1 MSNSKKKIT
10 AGFILLDSNS
20 KLLKNIEYKVTT
32 VKNDKESH
40 LVKGKTNSKG
50 ETYEFVKPIN
60 TNVCLYVK
68 IGTKDFQKI
77 ACLPLP
83 STNKSKLK
91 IRARISA
98 ILIDS
103 KLRKHGDSAGSIK
116 RKDYQVVAG
125 DTLEGIAKKHN
136 TSVVELKNLNP
147 KIKNI
152 NKIYS
157 GHWMKVPFNGG
168 DKERSADENIKAN
181 KITTDTYKV
190 KSGDTLGEIAE
201 RSGQSVSDL
210 EKINNISN
218 RHEIRE
224 GQELKITPKAQPI
237 SEKDDKDWKDKINEG
252 LDKLK
257 DTVDNIKDKLSD
269 LDNDTLGNNKPPA
282 SKPSIPTPTPT
293 KPKVDIPDVELNKNS
308 GNNQKGNPAEQITY
322 DSKTTVY
329 HIYYDGRIE
338 RANGQAVGYAA
349 FIYYDEAGNKHYLG
363 KTKYIKKGS
372 SSVYLVNIGGDKKSG
387 GVDDNNIS
395 VAEKEKRLSKYRKG
409 NVGYNIFMNSAEY
422 QRYYLS
428 GVVMAAFLGALCKLG
443 YDDISFNGASKID
456 GSPGPSS
463 SHINGVCVDMRY
475 LRKDKKALDMILG
488 NRDYDSQYDHDR
500 NVKLVN
506 TMHDFGWGKRK
517 RAKGS
522 IVKMLSVYFTNT
534 KAGIDKRYI
543 LPHCGPYEGHDNHLH
558 LQGLVANIKDIDVIS
573 RVPEVVSGS
582 CSCNKDISLIQ
593 LEKICTIRAKST
605 LEKVLP
611 HLNKT
616 LKQYNITT
624 CLRKAHFIAQ
634 LAHESAEFLYNE
646 EQGVTDAHYGGYKGR
661 GYIQISLKGAYDSY
675 GKYVNVNFLGSNNV
689 KMAQLPYS
697 IDSAGWFWT
706 KFKWKDLN
714 ELADKNDIIGISA
727 IVNGGF
733 NGFNDRIKYFER
745 GVDSLNIKS
754 CANLG
759 SIKSEQLTTFNFPD
773 SIVMSMI
780 GESFGWGLWHD
791 PAKNKNGATKNSV
804 VSKEGY
810 TNFIKLANKKGSF
823 GKSSKRYG
831 WTYDDAVNY
840 AKQRVSKL

>member
-1 MSNSKKKIT
+1 MMSNSHKKIK
-10 AGFILLDSNS
+10 AGFLLLDAND
-20 KLLKNIEYKVTT
+20 KLLKNIEYKIVT
-32 VKNDKESH
+32 VKNNEESH

-50 ETYEFVKPIN
+50 ATYEFVKPIG
-60 TNVCLYVK
+60 TKLCLYIK
-68 IGTKDFQKI
+68 IGTKDFKKVS
-77 ACLPLP
+77 CLLLP

-91 IRARISA
+91 IRARVSA

-103 KLRKHGDSAGSIK
+103 ELRKHGEDAGSIK
-116 RKDYQVVAG
+116 RKDYQVVKG
-125 DTLEGIAKKHN
+125 DTLENIAKKFN
-136 TSVVELKNLNP
+136 TNVAQLKRLNP
-147 KIKNI
+147 KIKSI
-152 NKIYS
+152 HKIYE
-157 GHWMKVPFNGG
+157 GDWLKVPAQIGDVSKETTDDSSSQSKPTEPATVDSKSDISIDSEQPWYEEVWDNLKETSDEADAMIDKAEEAIKQGQQKVIDETIDAMESIADASEKLHDTLFG
-168 DKERSADENIKAN
+168 DKEA
-181 KITTDTYKV
+181 TTS
-190 KSGDTLGEIAE
+190 SG
-201 RSGQSVSDL
+201 
-210 EKINNISN
+210 INPS
-218 RHEIRE
+218 
-224 GQELKITPKAQPI
+224 
-237 SEKDDKDWKDKINEG
+237 
-252 LDKLK
+252 
-257 DTVDNIKDKLSD
+257 
-269 LDNDTLGNNKPPA
+269 NNK
-282 SKPSIPTPTPT
+282 SKIDESQL
-293 KPKVDIPDVELNKNS
+293 DIKQEA
-308 GNNQKGNPAEQITY
+308 GNNQKGNPAEQFTY
-322 DSKTTVY
+322 DSDTTVY
-329 HIYYDGRIE
+329 HIYYDGHIE
-338 RANGQAVGYAA
+338 RANRQAVGYAK
-349 FIYYDEAGNKHYLG
+349 FIYYDESGNKHFLG
-363 KTKYIKKGS
+363 KTKYLKTPRYGGGED
-372 SSVYLVNIGGDKKSG
+372 VYLVNIGGDSESSKYDGSQI
-387 GVDDNNIS
+387 DDNNIS
-395 VAEKEKRLSKYRKG
+395 SVEKEKRLSKYRKG
-409 NVGYNIFMNSAEY
+409 NVSYNITMNSKQH

-428 GVVMAAFLGALCKLG
+428 GVAMATFLGALCKLG
-443 YDDISFNGASKID
+443 YDDISFNGASKKD

-463 SHINGVCVDMRY
+463 SHTNGKCIDVRY
-475 LRKDKKALDMILG
+475 LRKDKKALKIILN
-488 NRDYDSQYDHDR
+488 NRDYDSQYDHER

-506 TMHDFGWGKRK
+506 TFHEFGWGKRK
-517 RAKGS
+517 RPDNS
-522 IVKMLSVYFTNT
+522 IVKMLSVYFTNP
-534 KAGIDKRYI
+534 KAGINKSYI
-543 LPHCGPYEGHDNHLH
+543 LPYCAPYRGHDNHLH

-661 GYIQISLKGAYDSY
+661 GYIQISLKGAYESY

-733 NGFNDRIKYFER
+733 NGFNDRIQYFER

-791 PAKNKNGATKNSV
+791 PAKNKNGVIKNSGI
-804 VSKEGY
+804 SKEGY

-840 AKQRVSKL
+840 AKQRVNKL

>member
-1 MSNSKKKIT
+1 VSNSQKQIT
-10 AGFILLDSNS
+10 AGFILLDFNS
-20 KLLKNIEYKVTT
+20 KLLKNIEYKVTI
-32 VKNDKESH
+32 VKNYKESH

-83 STNKSKLK
+83 STEKSKLK
-91 IRARISA
+91 IRARVSA

-103 KLRKHGDSAGSIK
+103 QLRKHGDSAGSIK

-125 DTLEGIAKKHN
+125 DTLEGIAKRHN

-147 KIKNI
+147 KINNI
-152 NKIYS
+152 NKIYA
-157 GHWMKVPFNGG
+157 GKWIKVPFNGG
-168 DKERSADENIKAN
+168 DKERSVDENTEAN
-181 KITTDTYKV
+181 KITTITYKV
-190 KSGDTLGEIAE
+190 KSGDTLSKIAE
-201 RSGQSVSDL
+201 RSGESVSDL

-224 GQELKITPKAQPI
+224 GQVLKINSKAQSS
-237 SEKDDKDWKDKINEG
+237 SEKNDKDWKDKINDG
-252 LDKLK
+252 LDSLKDSVK
-257 DTVDNIKDKLSD
+257 DTVDNIKDKLGD
-269 LDNDTLGNNKPPA
+269 LDNDTLGNNNPPA

-372 SSVYLVNIGGDKKSG
+372 SSVHLVNIGGDKTSD

-395 VAEKEKRLSKYRKG
+395 VADKEKRLSKYRKG

-488 NRDYDSQYDHDR
+488 NRDYNSQYDHDR

-517 RAKGS
+517 RTKGS

-558 LQGLVANIKDIDVIS
+558 LQGLVANIKDIDVIHK
-573 RVPEVVSGS
+573 RPENENAQPTND
-582 CSCNKDISLIQ
+582 CTKKFHKIS
-593 LEKICTIRAKST
+593 KIILRHEGGYVDDPTDKGGKTNMGIAWKTWLTYAKSDLG
-605 LEKVLP
+605 LEP
-611 HLNKT
+611 TTSN
-616 LKQYNITT
+616 LKNITSEQAEIIY
-624 CLRKAHFIAQ
+624 RKRYWEPKGFCKVVNDKVGLMIYDWTITSGGAGKEVQ
-634 LAHESAEFLYNE
+634 KLLTSEFK
-646 EQGVTDAHYGGYKGR
+646 QD
-661 GYIQISLKGAYDSY
+661 
-675 GKYVNVNFLGSNNV
+675 
-689 KMAQLPYS
+689 
-697 IDSAGWFWT
+697 
-706 KFKWKDLN
+706 
-714 ELADKNDIIGISA
+714 IGIIDGA
-727 IVNGGF
+727 IGSKTIQAVN
-733 NGFNDRIKYFER
+733 NIENQKLLLERIAAIRREYYHML
-745 GVDSLNIKS
+745 V
-754 CANLG
+754 
-759 SIKSEQLTTFNFPD
+759 
-773 SIVMSMI
+773 
-780 GESFGWGLWHD
+780 
-791 PAKNKNGATKNSV
+791 KNRPKNS
-804 VSKEGY
+804 KY
-810 TNFIKLANKKGSF
+810 IKGWLNRVESCLNANI
-823 GKSSKRYG
+823 
-831 WTYDDAVNY
+831 
-840 AKQRVSKL
+840 